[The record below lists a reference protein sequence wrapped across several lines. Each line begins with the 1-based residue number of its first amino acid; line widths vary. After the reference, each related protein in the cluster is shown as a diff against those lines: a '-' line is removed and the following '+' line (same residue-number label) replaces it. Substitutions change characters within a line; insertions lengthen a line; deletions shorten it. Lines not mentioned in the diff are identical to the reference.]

1 MQPQVIEGFKQ
12 ESRPAPSSASDGH
25 GQGLTIVKLFTVM
38 HNGIVEVE
46 SPPGADWTTFRVKLP
61 IQ

>member
-1 MQPQVIEGFKQ
+1 
-12 ESRPAPSSASDGH
+12 
-25 GQGLTIVKLFTVM
+25 M

-46 SPPGADWTTFRVKLP
+46 SPSGADRTTFRVKLP